1 MAKLM
6 GNFCNF
12 SLQMRYVNSAVGPQ
26 QELRLLRSQI
36 AGDNFLLEYETCG
49 ILEKLLTDLPPT
61 PAIVWRDQKS

>member
-1 MAKLM
+1 
-6 GNFCNF
+6 
-12 SLQMRYVNSAVGPQ
+12 MRYVNSAVGPQ